1 MSFVDEILGCENAA
15 EKIKLALDRSRTHDS
30 LIVQHRCMGISL
42 GGRPK
47 LREGSDAYVER
58 IDKQMASPGASIN
71 KGVRGVSDQIDLP
84 LGKLIRGVPD
94 RLKQGLQS
102 RVVHESL
109 KVTCDLF
116 VSGFGI
122 RGDSENPGRVLF
134 EFFETQHLVFE
145 YQILIFVAIP
155 DRGSIHLAEM
165 SDLGQLEASGRYK
178 EAVDLLK
185 QSPTYDAVYF
195 YNLGVLHG
203 KLGQA
208 GPAVA
213 YLEKANSLRPHDPEV
228 QRNLALARDA
238 LRNAL
243 AGMNSETG
251 LDSASTSLERF
262 SDRIQG
268 DEILGVTG
276 LVTLIVSLL
285 WIRAYL
291 KTRNLTKTFLKPSGW
306 FGFLAL
312 VLVFAFYGLYRTGN
326 SSPAAIL
333 IGKELLRSG
342 PGLSF
347 PEITPIESGVKVR
360 LVGSPASA
368 NENELWQKVRYKN
381 DQTAWVPLSSL
392 LPL

>member
-1 MSFVDEILGCENAA
+1 M
-15 EKIKLALDRSRTHDS
+15 
-30 LIVQHRCMGISL
+30 
-42 GGRPK
+42 P
-47 LREGSDAYVER
+47 Y
-58 IDKQMASPGASIN
+58 
-71 KGVRGVSDQIDLP
+71 
-84 LGKLIRGVPD
+84 
-94 RLKQGLQS
+94 RLKKGLHS
-102 RVVHESL
+102 GVIHERL
-109 KVTCDLF
+109 KVTGHLF

-122 RGDSENPGRVLF
+122 GGDSENSGRVLF

-165 SDLGQLEASGRYK
+165 SDLGQLEASGRFK

-185 QSPTYDAVYF
+185 QSPTYDGVYF

-228 QRNLALARDA
+228 QRNLTLARDA

-262 SDRIQG
+262 SDRIHG